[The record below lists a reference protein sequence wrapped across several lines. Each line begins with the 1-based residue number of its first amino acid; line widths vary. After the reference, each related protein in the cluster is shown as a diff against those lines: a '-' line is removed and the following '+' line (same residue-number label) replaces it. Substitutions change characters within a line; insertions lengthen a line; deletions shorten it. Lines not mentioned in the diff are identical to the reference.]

1 MDLLRDLLAADPGVP
16 RLTVYNETT
25 GARLDFSAQT
35 LDNWAAKV
43 GNMLYEE
50 FDLQPG
56 SRIAVDLPAGWQA
69 VAVVLGALASGIGYT
84 IGPDPSAEVLFTS
97 PDRAD
102 GTFTGDVA
110 VVTDDPFGRGV
121 EECGGTVPD
130 GIVDFGPVVRFY
142 GDQFPYPTKTLNALV
157 DSAVPRPPTGART
170 LITGWSDDK
179 GFTSGV
185 LAPLAAGGSVVV
197 VSGPV
202 DSIRLDAIAT
212 AERVTHR

>member
-35 LDNWAAKV
+35 LDNWASKV

-56 SRIAVDLPAGWQA
+56 SRIAVDLPAGWQS
-69 VAVVLGALASGIGYT
+69 VAVVLGALAAGIDYA
-84 IGPDPSAEVLFTS
+84 IGSDPSAEVLFTS
-97 PDRAD
+97 PDRVD
-102 GTFTGDVA
+102 STFTGDTA

-121 EECGGTVPD
+121 EECGGTMPD
-130 GIVDFGPVVRFY
+130 GVVDFGPVVRFY
-142 GDQFPYPTKTLNALV
+142 GDQFPYPTKTLREV
-157 DSAVPRPPTGART
+157 VGDSAVLPPVGART
-170 LITGWSDDK
+170 LITGWTDNA
-179 GFTSGV
+179 GFRSGV

-197 VSGPV
+197 VNGPV
-202 DSIRLDAIAT
+202 DSARLEAIST
-212 AERVTHR
+212 TERVTHR

>member
-1 MDLLRDLLAADPGVP
+1 MDLLRDLLTADPGVP

-35 LDNWAAKV
+35 LDNWASKV

-56 SRIAVDLPAGWQA
+56 SRIAVNLPAGWQA
-69 VAVVLGALASGIGYT
+69 VAVVLGALAAGIDYT
-84 IGPDPSAEVLFTS
+84 IGADPSAEVLFTS
-97 PDRAD
+97 PDRVDAS
-102 GTFTGDVA
+102 FTGDIA

-130 GIVDFGPVVRFY
+130 GVVDFGPVVRFY
-142 GDQFPYPTKTLNALV
+142 GDQFPYPTKTLHQLV
-157 DSAVPRPPTGART
+157 GDDAGLPPAGART
-170 LITGWSDDK
+170 LITGWTDGA

-197 VSGPV
+197 VNGPV
-202 DSIRLDAIAT
+202 DSTRLEAIAT
-212 AERVTHR
+212 TERVTHR